1 MQTRLIVA
9 LDVPKS
15 AALHQLLTQLPAE
28 IQWVKIGLELFCA
41 EGPNALAPWK
51 DAHKNIFLDLKL
63 HDIPRTVERA
73 VASAATHGVKMLT
86 IHASG
91 GREMCK
97 AAANAAGESGITL
110 LAVTVLT
117 SLDQSDFPDLG
128 IARSTSDQALA
139 LAEISLGAG
148 VPGLVCSPHEVS
160 SLRARFGKSPVLVVP
175 GIRPAH
181 SSAGDQKRIG
191 TPEDAARAGASF
203 IVVGRPILDAA
214 DPRAAA
220 QGVLDALASAG

>member
-15 AALHQLLTQLPAE
+15 AALRQLLTRLPAE
-28 IQWVKIGLELFCA
+28 IQWVKAGLELFCA
-41 EGPNALAPWK
+41 EGPNALAPLK
-51 DAHKNIFLDLKL
+51 DADKNIFLDLKL

-117 SLDQSDFPDLG
+117 SLDQSDFSDLG

-160 SLRARFGKSPVLVVP
+160 NLRARFGKSPVLVVP